1 MVQTVRS
8 IVYGPYCM
16 SNVLENNMTNLIY
29 LKLLG
34 HRDTGLSFPYNGNW
48 KSVSTSWNF
57 RCPTDQ
63 LGDTRQ
69 LHSTLSK
76 FWMDNFISK
85 MAGKEKSSQS
95 AFICFYYR
103 SGAFLVWISVV
114 FEIRFQIFRRKSQIS
129 PEDSNH
135 KLEHDLESVWNYFD
149 SVVEWIIFGI
159 QVVTLF
165 LTQCKY

>member
-95 AFICFYYR
+95 VFICFYYR
-103 SGAFLVWISVV
+103 SGTFLVWISVV

-135 KLEHDLESVWNYFD
+135 KLEHDLESVWNYFE